1 MKHFMTKSI
10 LALGA
15 TSVMLLAQSSPPQ
28 RPATSDPQGSQATPG
43 SDTQIAA
50 KVRQAIEQD
59 QTAGSVAHNVRVTA
73 KSGTVTLR
81 GKVNSEEEK
90 DAIVSDAKKI
100 AGDANVKDEITVS
113 KSK

>member
-1 MKHFMTKSI
+1 MKHFMAKSV

-15 TSVMLLAQSSPPQ
+15 TSVMLLAQSSPP
-28 RPATSDPQGSQATPG
+28 AASDPQSSQATPA
-43 SDTQIAA
+43 SDTQTAA

-59 QTAGSVAHNVRVTA
+59 QTAGSAAHNVRVTA
-73 KSGTVTLR
+73 KNGMVTLR
-81 GKVNSEEEK
+81 GKVTSEQEK
-90 DAIVSDAKKI
+90 DAVVSDAKKI